1 MALIYPP
8 GVDLICSFYG
18 CLYVGV
24 VPVTIRP
31 PHPQNLQTTLPTVRM
46 IVDVSKSVVILS
58 SAPVIKLLK
67 SKEAS
72 NVVDIK
78 SWPPTLDTDELPR
91 KKLPGVYR
99 APTAELVAYL
109 DFSVSTTGNTISVLG
124 PRYILKKSLTSTAA
138 RYASWDQDVS
148 LLHNCT
154 LQSYEAPVRAL
165 SKVFTQLLSVIFLSS
180 EAHPIY
186 LPLSLIHI

>member
-8 GVDLICSFYG
+8 GVDLIAAFYG

-46 IVDVSKSVVILS
+46 IVDVSKAAVVLS
-58 SAPVIKLLK
+58 SQHVIKLLK

-78 SWPPTLDTDELPR
+78 VGIP
-91 KKLPGVYR
+91 
-99 APTAELVAYL
+99 
-109 DFSVSTTGNTISVLG
+109 
-124 PRYILKKSLTSTAA
+124 
-138 RYASWDQDVS
+138 
-148 LLHNCT
+148 
-154 LQSYEAPVRAL
+154 
-165 SKVFTQLLSVIFLSS
+165 
-180 EAHPIY
+180 
-186 LPLSLIHI
+186 

>member
-1 MALIYPP
+1 
-8 GVDLICSFYG
+8 
-18 CLYVGV
+18 
-24 VPVTIRP
+24 
-31 PHPQNLQTTLPTVRM
+31 M

-124 PRYILKKSLTSTAA
+124 PRYILKKIT
-138 RYASWDQDVS
+138 DI
-148 LLHNCT
+148 NCC
-154 LQSYEAPVRAL
+154 QVC
-165 SKVFTQLLSVIFLSS
+165 
-180 EAHPIY
+180 
-186 LPLSLIHI
+186 

>member
-1 MALIYPP
+1 
-8 GVDLICSFYG
+8 
-18 CLYVGV
+18 
-24 VPVTIRP
+24 
-31 PHPQNLQTTLPTVRM
+31 M

-148 LLHNCT
+148 LLHNRA

-180 EAHPIY
+180 EAHPIC
-186 LPLSLIHI
+186 LPLLGFKAQSNPAVKRE